1 MLDTCFRHAEVADGT
16 GSPLFLADVGV
27 RDGRIVGVGDLS
39 GMHARHNVNC
49 GSAVLAPGFI
59 DLHTH
64 TDFSLPA
71 FPRAEAMTR
80 QGVTTHLAGNCGFS
94 PFPAKAETLPLLRSY
109 TEFIGAGLS
118 WDWKD
123 ADGYAGMLE
132 SLPLSCNVALQ
143 VGHGT
148 LRIASMGFDDR
159 APTQAET
166 EEMAELAAR
175 AFEQGAFGLSSGL
188 IYAPGSFAA
197 TGELVA
203 LACVAARHG
212 AFYSTHIRG
221 EGDTLVEAVCEALE
235 IGRRSG
241 APVQMSHHKAA
252 GRRNWGRVKETLN
265 LIDRA
270 RAKGQD
276 VLADQYPYTA
286 GSTTLTAILPRWV
299 LEGGVERMLE
309 RLAAPE
315 TRARIKDLLLP
326 PGGARQAE
334 VREFDPEAIM
344 ISSVPDGPNKVHEG
358 MMLAQ
363 IAAGRGEHPLDT
375 ALNLLREERGGV
387 QMIIFSMSED
397 DVRTVMRHRAVTVA
411 SDGWTLSPESGGKPH
426 PRSYGTFARVLGTY
440 VREEKVLSL
449 EEAVRKMTSLPAGRL
464 RLGDRGTVRPGGV
477 ADIVVFDPDTISS
490 PATFADPHRFCEG
503 VLHVMVGG
511 QFVIE
516 MGEDTGARPGRVLRR
531 TNSARR

>member
-1 MLDTCFRHAEVADGT
+1 MLDTCFRHAKVADGS
-16 GSPLFLADVGV
+16 GNPAFLADVGV

-49 GSAVLAPGFI
+49 AGAVLAPGFI

-64 TDFSLPA
+64 TDFSLPSY
-71 FPRAEAMTR
+71 PGAEAMTR

-94 PFPAKAETLPLLRSY
+94 PFPVRAETLPLLRSY
-109 TEFIGAGLS
+109 AEFIGAGLS
-118 WDWKD
+118 YDWED

-132 SLPLSCNVALQ
+132 SLPLGCNIALQ

-148 LRIASMGFDDR
+148 LRIAVMGFDDR
-159 APTQAET
+159 PPTQAET
-166 EEMAELAAR
+166 ERMADLAAR
-175 AFEQGAFGLSSGL
+175 AFEQGVFGLSSGL

-197 TGELVA
+197 TDELVA
-203 LACVAARHG
+203 MACAAAGHG

-221 EGDTLVEAVCEALE
+221 EGATLVDAVCEALE

-241 APVQMSHHKAA
+241 APVQISHHKAS
-252 GRRNWGRVKETLN
+252 GRQNWGQVRETLG

-286 GSTTLTAILPRWV
+286 GSTTLAAILPRWV

-309 RLAAPE
+309 RLADPE

-326 PGGARQAE
+326 PEGARQAE
-334 VREFDPEAIM
+334 AREFDPEAIM

-358 MMLAQ
+358 SMLAE
-363 IAAGRGEHPLDT
+363 IARDRGEHPLDT
-375 ALNLLREERGGV
+375 ALHLLREERGGV
-387 QMIIFSMSED
+387 QMIIFSMSEE

-411 SDGWTLSPESGGKPH
+411 SDGWTLSPSSGGKPH

-440 VREEKVLSL
+440 VREEHVLPL

-464 RLGDRGTVRPGGV
+464 RLGDRGTVRPGGI
-477 ADIVVFDPDTISS
+477 ADLVVFDPSTVSS
-490 PATFADPHRFCEG
+490 PATFKDPHRFCEG
-503 VLHVMVGG
+503 VLHVMIGG
-511 QFVIE
+511 QFVVE
-516 MGEDTGARPGRVLRR
+516 MGEDTGARPGRVLRK
-531 TNSARR
+531 TKSTRR